1 MDVKIL
7 MSVLLSSLGMPSI
20 TDISFHFTVSN
31 QILTCTSVGGPS
43 TSVTWIKNGV
53 PLVPKHAQVQQI
65 TDFVASTYLNMLL
78 LDQQHPNNII
88 HLCGK

>member
-65 TDFVASTYLNMLL
+65 TGFCCFYLFKYALIGSATPKQYHTFVW
-78 LDQQHPNNII
+78 
-88 HLCGK
+88 